1 MMMNIVIQNAWLLH
15 WTNLP
20 IVSPYILVSGTCQLL
35 ALPFTI
41 AVACVIIAIL
51 TATIIV
57 LYRKLRQ
64 RNSSEAIK
72 ISTEGKSKLSEV
84 KTQELTMQWITMW
97 MMKKERNRNLHLLF
111 TIYASLNISVI
122 FTRCNQTQQLNT
134 RLKPYPS
141 LISFYFILIMCSYCR
156 Q

>member
-1 MMMNIVIQNAWLLH
+1 MFMNPSLDYTLVRYVPYVESQAILRLAQWWCFSIGYGECIMMMNIVIQNAWLLH

-97 MMKKERNRNLHLLF
+97 MMKRRE
-111 TIYASLNISVI
+111 IV
-122 FTRCNQTQQLNT
+122 
-134 RLKPYPS
+134 
-141 LISFYFILIMCSYCR
+141 
-156 Q
+156 

>member
-1 MMMNIVIQNAWLLH
+1 MSVVYNDDEHSNTERMTIAFELIIYLLFLH
-15 WTNLP
+15 IFTYLP

-84 KTQELTMQWITMW
+84 KTQELTMQWITM
-97 MMKKERNRNLHLLF
+97 
-111 TIYASLNISVI
+111 
-122 FTRCNQTQQLNT
+122 
-134 RLKPYPS
+134 
-141 LISFYFILIMCSYCR
+141 
-156 Q
+156 